1 MKDATREAI
10 EMRIKDLES
19 DINIRTERIESNRK
33 TLEALEQEN
42 LKDKASV
49 EHLKEDLNGGL

>member
-19 DINIRTERIESNRK
+19 DINMRTERIASSRK
-33 TLEALEQEN
+33 TLEGLEQEN
-42 LKDKASV
+42 LKDKESV